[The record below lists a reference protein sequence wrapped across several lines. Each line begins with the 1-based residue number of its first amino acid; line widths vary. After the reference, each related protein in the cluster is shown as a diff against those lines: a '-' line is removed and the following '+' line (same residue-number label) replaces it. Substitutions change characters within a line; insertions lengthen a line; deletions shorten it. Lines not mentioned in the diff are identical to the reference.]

1 MTFVPVMFSV
11 WGALVLLV
19 IVLKLYASRLGRD
32 EDDQIML
39 SESTSSLRAEQAAI
53 VAKVTKVQPLQRI
66 ALVLVGLMTLFVI
79 GYYVLDIFN
88 QFR

>member
-39 SESTSSLRAEQAAI
+39 SESTSHLRAEQAAI